1 MGYVY
6 IFSNTELLDVV
17 KIGKTVKHP
26 EVRAEQLNKQT
37 GKLLPIL
44 STTIGLFLIDYN
56 HSYDDV
62 NTC

>member
-37 GKLLPIL
+37 GTNIISLCG
-44 STTIGLFLIDYN
+44 T
-56 HSYDDV
+56 
-62 NTC
+62 